1 MANDPYATY
10 QEFLDWLR
18 LPTDTKLDGE
28 PSTPGPRRTHVMS
41 LLQSSSR
48 TIDRKCGRDFRTTYV
63 GNKVFYPRP
72 RQRRLFIGDF
82 QKFITNSGCPPGVW
96 VGDVDFSCADEDEIK
111 ALLAKA
117 LTNFDVR
124 KITPD
129 QPATFLTLR
138 GKPWRGGSDNDVKV
152 TVRGT
157 WGWSEVPASINTAC
171 LIYAA
176 RLYQRPKSPLGVQ
189 TVGEDDAMY
198 IRKIDP
204 DLNDLIDNYRIDTR
218 T

>member
-41 LLQSSSR
+41 LLQSSTR
-48 TIDRKCGRDFRTTYV
+48 TIDRKCGRNFRNEGT
-63 GNKVFYPRP
+63 KVKTFYPRP
-72 RQRRLFIGDF
+72 RQRRLFIGDI
-82 QKFITNSGCPPGVW
+82 QEIADKERSGVAAGFVCID
-96 VGDVDFSCADEDEIK
+96 DVEVPKDDYT
-111 ALLAKA
+111 L
-117 LTNFDVR
+117 R
-124 KITPD
+124 KIIED
-129 QPATFLTLR
+129 QPASYLVLDGR
-138 GKPWRGGSDNDVKV
+138 PWRGGSDADVEIQ
-152 TVRGT
+152 VRAK